1 MILIKNGRVID
12 PKSKMDEVIDIVIKD
27 NKILK
32 ISLKVFLFTNY

>member
-32 ISLKVFLFTNY
+32 

>member
-12 PKSKMDEVIDIVIKD
+12 PKSKRDEVVDIVIKD

-32 ISLKVFLFTNY
+32 IGECSLTDE